1 MHAVVRLEILMKM
14 NMTLTKTVRCLIE
27 TDPNTGCL
35 VGSVPNMAGANTQGQ
50 TLEEL
55 KANMHEVL
63 SLLREH
69 ETIEIRE
76 IMDHLNLQAGTSG
89 VIVHAYPK
97 EVAYEVEFIA
107 KDGRT
112 LGVET
117 IEAEELT
124 PRQVAAIRADADKLM
139 LGGEVINHQTLF
151 WDFPADLHITCTQE
165 VDGRYMAEVPELPG
179 TMCHGSTQFEA
190 MAKAQALALRMMAER
205 LESVEAGATS
215 FSFRL

>member
-1 MHAVVRLEILMKM
+1 M
-14 NMTLTKTVRCLIE
+14 NMTQTKTIRCLIE

-69 ETIEIRE
+69 ETVEIRE
-76 IMDHLNLQAGTSG
+76 NMDHLNLQAGTSG

-97 EVAYEVEFIA
+97 GVAYEVEFIA

-117 IEAEELT
+117 IEAEELK
-124 PRQVAAIRADADKLM
+124 PRQVAAIRADADKRM
-139 LGGEVINHQTLF
+139 PGGKVVNRQTLF
-151 WDFPADLHITCTQE
+151 WDFPADLHITCDQE
-165 VDGRYMAEVPELPG
+165 VDGRYVAEVPELPG
-179 TMCHGSTQFEA
+179 SMCYGSTQFEA
-190 MAKAQALALRMMAER
+190 MAKAQALALRVMAER
-205 LESVEAGATS
+205 LESGESGATS

>member
-1 MHAVVRLEILMKM
+1 M
-14 NMTLTKTVRCLIE
+14 NMTQTKTIRCLIE

-69 ETIEIRE
+69 ETVEIRE
-76 IMDHLNLQAGTSG
+76 NMDHLNLQAGTSG
-89 VIVHAYPK
+89 MIVHAYPK

-124 PRQVAAIRADADKLM
+124 PRQVAAIRADADKRM
-139 LGGEVINHQTLF
+139 PGGKVVNRQTLF
-151 WDFPADLHITCTQE
+151 WDFPADLHITCDQE
-165 VDGRYMAEVPELPG
+165 VDGRYVAEVPELPG

-190 MAKAQALALRMMAER
+190 MAKAQALALRVMAER
-205 LESVEAGATS
+205 LESGESGATS
-215 FSFRL
+215 FSFRR